1 MIEVIITI
9 FVIIIINSIVM
20 IDMTEERKGMVMWR
34 SSMVKIEVTNPSW
47 MSGLSCVPILDVE

>member
-34 SSMVKIEVTNPSW
+34 SSMVKTVVTNPSW
-47 MSGLSCVPILDVE
+47 RSGLSCVPILDVE

>member
-1 MIEVIITI
+1 MTITN
-9 FVIIIINSIVM
+9 FTIIIINSIVM